1 MVFSVI
7 KKILDYNEKEVRR
20 LSKIVESVNALEA
33 QYKAFDCKPE
43 EFKKLTE
50 DFKKRVQD
58 GESLDSILP
67 EAFAAVR
74 QASLC
79 FIGLRHFD
87 VQLMGGIA
95 LHEGKIAEMKTGEGK
110 TLVATL
116 PMYLNAL
123 TGKGCHLVTVNDY
136 LAKRDAM
143 WMGPIFLN
151 LGLSVGV
158 IQHGRQMES
167 HRLVLQEDGKAGIEE
182 CERQEAYACDITYGT
197 NNEFGF
203 DYLRDNMVS
212 SLDEMSQ
219 KELHY
224 AIVDE
229 VDSILIDEARTPLII
244 SGMADKPTDL
254 YYKFARIIPRLK
266 AEEDFTVDE
275 KAHSASFTEQ
285 GIAKVER
292 EIGVGNIT
300 DPENVTLF
308 HHANCAL
315 RAQTLM
321 KRDVDYVVETGQVVI
336 VDEFTG
342 RKMYGRRYSEGL
354 HQAIEAKEGV
364 KIEHE
369 SQTLATITFQNYF
382 RLYEKLAGMTGTA
395 KTEEQ
400 EFRKIYGLDVI
411 VIPTHRPMVRGD
423 LSDVV
428 YKTEEAKFHA
438 IVDEIVECHKRGQPV
453 LVGTR
458 SIEKSEKVSNMLH
471 KRGIV
476 RIDWKKYPEE
486 KLEELSNVHFI
497 LNAKEHENEAKI
509 IARSGK
515 RGAITIATNMAGRGV
530 DILLENGVADVGG
543 LHIIGTERH
552 ESRRIDNQLRGRSGR
567 QGDQGSSRFYV
578 CLEDELM
585 RLFGGDTVKNVM
597 ERFGFDDS
605 TPIEH
610 SWVTKSI
617 ENAQKKVEN
626 HHFEIRKHVLD
637 YDDVMETQRSVIYGE
652 RRKILEGADLH
663 ATLLDMMRKSIE
675 GIVDTFV
682 NEQEPPETWNM
693 PALVQNFLQ
702 LVPFTRDLADAI
714 EHVVPEEQKETFAAL
729 TEVLKAGFRG
739 DQLLQKTK
747 DEIKNYLLTLTESV
761 YGLRELQLTPEAM
774 RELERRVMLHVI
786 DEKWIEHLDAMDYLK
801 EGINLRAYGQIDPL
815 IAYKKEAFDMFDSLK
830 ASIEEDTV
838 KLLFRAQAVRIE
850 ENLYH
855 PQRMVHGEEQ
865 DAPKSSAPSSPP
877 PARQAAKEKVGRN
890 EPCPC
895 GSGKK
900 YKKCCGKS

>member
-1 MVFSVI
+1 MVLSVI
-7 KKILDYNEKEVRR
+7 KKMLDYNEKEVRR
-20 LSKIVESVNALEA
+20 LAKTVDEINALEEK
-33 QYKAFDCKPE
+33 YKALNGNPDA
-43 EFKKLTE
+43 FKKVTE
-50 DFKKRVQD
+50 ELKTRFSN
-58 GESLDSILP
+58 GETLETILP
-67 EAFAAVR
+67 DAFAAVR
-74 QASLC
+74 ESSRC
-79 FIGLRHFD
+79 FLGLRHFD
-87 VQLMGGIA
+87 VQLMGGMV
-95 LHEGKIAEMKTGEGK
+95 LNEGKISEMKTGEGK

-136 LAKRDAM
+136 LAKRDAL
-143 WMGPIFLN
+143 WMSPIFLN
-151 LGLSVGV
+151 LGLTMGI
-158 IQHGRQMES
+158 IQHGMRLES
-167 HRLVLQEDGKAGIEE
+167 FRVVLDENGKPKAEVCSRKE
-182 CERQEAYACDITYGT
+182 SYLCDITYGT
-197 NNEFGF
+197 NNEYGF

-212 SLDEMSQ
+212 DLSEMSQ
-219 KELHY
+219 RELHF

-244 SGMADKPTDL
+244 SGIADKPADL

-275 KAHSASFTEQ
+275 KAHSASFTEK
-285 GIAKVER
+285 GIEKIER
-292 EIGVGNIT
+292 ETGVANIT

-308 HHANCAL
+308 HHANSAL

-321 KRDVDYVVETGQVVI
+321 HKDVDYVVEQGKVVI

-354 HQAIEAKEGV
+354 HQSIEAKEGV

-382 RLYEKLAGMTGTA
+382 RLYDKLAGMTGTA

-411 VIPTHRPMVRGD
+411 VIPTNKTMIRTD
-423 LSDVV
+423 FSDVV
-428 YKTEEAKFHA
+428 YKSENAKFEA
-438 IVDEIVECHKRGQPV
+438 IVDEIIDCHKRGQPV

-458 SIEKSEKVSNMLH
+458 SIEKSERLSQMLH
-471 KRGIV
+471 KKGVV

-486 KLEELSNVHFI
+486 KLETLENVHFV
-497 LNAKEHENEAKI
+497 LNAKEHEHEAKI
-509 IARSGK
+509 IGRAGK

-530 DILLENGVADVGG
+530 DIILENGVADAGG

-567 QGDQGSSRFYV
+567 QGDPGSSRFYV
-578 CLEDELM
+578 SLEDEFM
-585 RLFGGDTVKNVM
+585 RLFGGDMVKNIM

-626 HHFEIRKHVLD
+626 HHFEIRKHVLE
-637 YDDVMETQRSVIYGE
+637 YDDVMEMQRSVIYGE
-652 RRKILEGADLH
+652 RRKILEGSDFKPDILNMIQKN
-663 ATLLDMMRKSIE
+663 TDSL
-675 GIVDTFV
+675 VDAVV
-682 NEQEPPETWNM
+682 NEQEPPDTWNM
-693 PALVQNFLQ
+693 PSLLQNFSQ
-702 LVPFTRDLADAI
+702 LVPFSRDLI
-714 EHVVPEEQKETFAAL
+714 QTLEHLPPEKKGEYGAL
-729 TEVLKAGFRG
+729 ESVLRQGLNG
-739 DQLLQKTK
+739 NELLQKSK
-747 DEIKNYLLTLTESV
+747 DEIKQVFFSLAESV
-761 YGLRELQLTPEAM
+761 YRLREFQLTPDMM

-786 DEKWIEHLDAMDYLK
+786 DEKWIEHLDSMDYLK
-801 EGINLRAYGQIDPL
+801 EGIGLRGYGQRDPL
-815 IAYKKEAFDMFDSLK
+815 IEYKKEAYDMFDSLK
-830 ASIEEDTV
+830 ALIQEDTA
-838 KLLFRAQAVRIE
+838 KLVYRAQAIRIE

-855 PQRMVHGEEQ
+855 PQRMLHGDEAEN
-865 DAPKSSAPSSPP
+865 PSPAKP
-877 PARQAAKEKVGRN
+877 QPAAAARQIAKEKVGRN

-900 YKKCCGKS
+900 YKKCCGKG